1 MTLLRTVRGPGSPPG
16 PEGGDALLMR
26 AYELMIILDAELE
39 ESVIQGVINRTTEM
53 VAANGGRVATTDKW
67 GRRRF
72 AYEINHKVEG
82 FYVVLEIVTE
92 ASNLDDVDRF
102 LRLAD
107 ETIRHKIIRLPE
119 KEAAR
124 RGLLGAE
131 AAPAAA
137 G

>member
-1 MTLLRTVRGPGSPPG
+1 
-16 PEGGDALLMR
+16 
-26 AYELMIILDAELE
+26 MIILEAELE
-39 ESVIQGVINRTTEM
+39 ESIVQGVINRTTEM
-53 VAANGGRVATTDKW
+53 VAARGGSVPTTDKW

-72 AYEINHKVEG
+72 AYEIDHKTEG

-92 ASNLDDVDRF
+92 ASDLDDVDRF

-107 ETIRHKIIRLPE
+107 ETIRHKIIRLPD

-124 RGLLGAE
+124 RGLVGGE
-131 AAPAAA
+131 ATPATA

>member
-1 MTLLRTVRGPGSPPG
+1 
-16 PEGGDALLMR
+16 MR
-26 AYELMIILDAELE
+26 AYELMIILEAELE
-39 ESVIQGVINRTTEM
+39 ESIVQGVINRTTEM
-53 VAANGGRVATTDKW
+53 VAARGGSVPTTDKW

-72 AYEINHKVEG
+72 AYEIDHKTEG

-92 ASNLDDVDRF
+92 ASDLDDVDRF

-107 ETIRHKIIRLPE
+107 ETIRHKIIRLPD

-124 RGLLGAE
+124 RGLVGGE
-131 AAPAAA
+131 ATPATA